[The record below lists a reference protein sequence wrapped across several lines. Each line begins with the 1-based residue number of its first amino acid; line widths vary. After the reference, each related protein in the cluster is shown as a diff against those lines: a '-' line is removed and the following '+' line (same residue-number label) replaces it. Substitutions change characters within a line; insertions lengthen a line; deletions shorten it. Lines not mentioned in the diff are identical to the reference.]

1 MNTKEVWNR
10 FREIGMPQIASIS
23 LVYILSLISLLLS
36 TSEAQTSGTW
46 MQTGS
51 MNTGRY
57 AIRAIEL
64 GNGKVLVTGGIGAS
78 STVLTS
84 AELYDPTTGNWSPTG
99 SMNKGRAY
107 YTAALLRNGQVLSL
121 AVALTLIVQRPRTP
135 QKFMIRTPGCGE
147 TREDVN
153 PEIFL

>member
-23 LVYILSLISLLLS
+23 LVYILSWISLLLS

-51 MNTGRY
+51 MTTGRY

-64 GNGKVLVTGGIGAS
+64 GNGKVLVTGGIGAKF
-78 STVLTS
+78 
-84 AELYDPTTGNWSPTG
+84 D
-99 SMNKGRAY
+99 RAHQRR
-107 YTAALLRNGQVLSL
+107 TLRSHD
-121 AVALTLIVQRPRTP
+121 R
-135 QKFMIRTPGCGE
+135 
-147 TREDVN
+147 
-153 PEIFL
+153 